1 MKLKN
6 LFTVFSLALCTNAYS
21 MDLEQL
27 TDPSRMVDEICKE
40 LALKGRTDPHDNA
53 YRNIDKQNLHTAA
66 AVYARYYIVGQLD
79 AACCYYSGTRNC
91 FKRYTEEQPF
101 SQTIIRRVSN
111 EELNRIFREQY
122 AWAEQKVE
130 EDAMQHSLRY
140 IEGYSFDSFGDV
152 PRAIIIPQEQWKEK
166 RKAVLE
172 ELKDEF
178 NIQ

>member
-6 LFTVFSLALCTNAYS
+6 LFTIFSLVLCTSTYS

-27 TDPSRMVDEICKE
+27 TDPLHMIDEICKE

-53 YRNIDKQNLHTAA
+53 YRNIDKQNLLTAA
-66 AVYARYYIVGQLD
+66 VLYARYYIVGQLD
-79 AACCYYSGTRNC
+79 AACCYDSGTRDC
-91 FKRYTEEQPF
+91 FKRYVEQQPF
-101 SQTIIRRVSN
+101 SQTIIRRVSS
-111 EELNRIFREQY
+111 EERNRIFQEQH
-122 AWAEQKVE
+122 AWAEQRVE
-130 EDAMQHSLRY
+130 KDTLQHSLRY
-140 IEGYSFDSFGDV
+140 IEGYSWDSFGDV

-166 RKAVLE
+166 RKAVLA

>member
-6 LFTVFSLALCTNAYS
+6 LFTVFSLVLCTSTYS

-27 TDPSRMVDEICKE
+27 TDPKQMVDEIKKI
-40 LALKGRTDPHDNA
+40 ALKGSTDPYA
-53 YRNIDKQNLHTAA
+53 YRIDEKDLHTAA
-66 AVYARYYIVGQLD
+66 VLYARYYIVGQLD
-79 AACCYYSGTRNC
+79 AACCYDSGTRGC

-101 SQTIIRRVSN
+101 SQTIIRRLSS
-111 EELNRIFREQY
+111 EELKRIFQEQR
-122 AWAEQKVE
+122 AWAEEKVE
-130 EDAMQHSLRY
+130 KDAMQHTLWY

-152 PRAIIIPQEQWKEK
+152 PRAIIIPEAQWKEK
-166 RKAVLE
+166 RKAVLA